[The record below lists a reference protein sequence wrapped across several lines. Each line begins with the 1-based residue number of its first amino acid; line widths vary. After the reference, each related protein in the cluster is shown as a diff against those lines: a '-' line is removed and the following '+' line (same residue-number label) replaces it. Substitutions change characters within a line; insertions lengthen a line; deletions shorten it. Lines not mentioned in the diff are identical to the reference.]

1 MSSFQQIKE
10 LFTNEIINSPQYQIG
25 LKIKD
30 LIITDIQEPKI
41 NYSFIYEFQPED
53 YQDINNKEHEEN
65 ITVLALKLILGF
77 QVEHI
82 QGGIVVVMDKFL
94 N

>member
-1 MSSFQQIKE
+1 MSSFQQIKG

-41 NYSFIYEFQPED
+41 NYSFIYEFQPGD

-65 ITVLALKLILGF
+65 IIILALKLILGF
-77 QVEHI
+77 EVEHI
-82 QGGIVVVMDKFL
+82 HGAIVVIMNKFL
-94 N
+94 S